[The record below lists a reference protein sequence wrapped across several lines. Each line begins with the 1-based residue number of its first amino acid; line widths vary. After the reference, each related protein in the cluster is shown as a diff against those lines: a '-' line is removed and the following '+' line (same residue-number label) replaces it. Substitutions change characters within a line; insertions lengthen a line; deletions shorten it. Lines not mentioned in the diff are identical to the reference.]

1 MTDGSGHS
9 WPLYA
14 RITVDGVPGG
24 PVWTDPITGR
34 YSVSLPQG
42 HTYQLHTTAFR
53 VDAWRGDLVR
63 ASDETLD
70 AAFFDLDAL
79 PEPLTPSVPRTMT
92 DLARFEQTGQFILG

>member
-1 MTDGSGHS
+1 MYTG
-9 WPLYA
+9 A
-14 RITVDGVPGG
+14 RHTVTNPYGD
-24 PVWTDPITGR
+24 
-34 YSVSLPQG
+34 
-42 HTYQLHTTAFR
+42 TYQLHVSAFR